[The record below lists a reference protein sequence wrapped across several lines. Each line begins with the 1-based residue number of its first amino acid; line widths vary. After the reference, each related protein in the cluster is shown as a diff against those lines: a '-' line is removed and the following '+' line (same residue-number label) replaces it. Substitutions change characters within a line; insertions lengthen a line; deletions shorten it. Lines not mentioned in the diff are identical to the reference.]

1 MPATGEESAQGE
13 YTLVEGYLELR
24 QSSGK
29 RQSESAK
36 SPRGW
41 EGLHAVLDRHSMR
54 STCGAVRQCP
64 GRLGLAPLLRASA
77 PRRTALQQ
85 DSGDNE
91 ARAQVITCSNRYR
104 HVTHQAGRIS
114 GPPLFML
121 TVSAYLRLSSMPLS
135 PRHHSPT

>member
-41 EGLHAVLDRHSMR
+41 EGCMLY
-54 STCGAVRQCP
+54 STGTLCVA
-64 GRLGLAPLLRASA
+64 LAER
-77 PRRTALQQ
+77 
-85 DSGDNE
+85 
-91 ARAQVITCSNRYR
+91 
-104 HVTHQAGRIS
+104 
-114 GPPLFML
+114 
-121 TVSAYLRLSSMPLS
+121 
-135 PRHHSPT
+135 